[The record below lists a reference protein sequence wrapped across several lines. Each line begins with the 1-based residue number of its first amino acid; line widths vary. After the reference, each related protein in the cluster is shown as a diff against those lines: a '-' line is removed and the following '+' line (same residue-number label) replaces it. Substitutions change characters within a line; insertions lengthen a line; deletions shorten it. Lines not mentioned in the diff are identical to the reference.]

1 MWNYEVM
8 SCLGLN
14 FNYYQFLAATFLTHV
29 LEDSLWKSCSMA
41 FLVKLQFRC
50 RENSRGNMTEVF
62 SLVTWVSSSVY
73 FHSSRTI
80 DFIYQI

>member
-14 FNYYQFLAATFLTHV
+14 FNYFQFLAETFLTHV
-29 LEDSLWKSCSMA
+29 LEDSESLAVWL